1 MPHPPEAD
9 SPVSVDTANPASTFT
24 STIINF
30 GDLISPPP
38 LFCKVLHKQIIIQ
51 IIKQVKNI
59 FSQITFNFQRICIQ
73 KHRKIKYKI
82 FFANQTYASIS
93 DIYIFFRY
101 RRPICKSNAI
111 RLVHQTIKKTPGQ
124 FRRKAKTPAPSCKA
138 TKKNESGDR
147 DGENCVR
154 RSFRQ

>member
-1 MPHPPEAD
+1 MLFPLA
-9 SPVSVDTANPASTFT
+9 VSG
-24 STIINF
+24 IIRHAPSSGSRLSGLGRHGKSRLDLYIDNLNF
-30 GDLISPPP
+30 GDL
-38 LFCKVLHKQIIIQ
+38 

-59 FSQITFNFQRICIQ
+59 FSQITFNFQRIAYKNTAKLNI
-73 KHRKIKYKI
+73 KI

-147 DGENCVR
+147 DGENSVR

>member
-1 MPHPPEAD
+1 M
-9 SPVSVDTANPASTFT
+9 
-24 STIINF
+24 
-30 GDLISPPP
+30 
-38 LFCKVLHKQIIIQ
+38 
-51 IIKQVKNI
+51 KNI
-59 FSQITFNFQRICIQ
+59 FSQITFNFQRIAYKNTAKLNI
-73 KHRKIKYKI
+73 KI

-147 DGENCVR
+147 DGEKQRQTIFSTVMSGFARSRSIYPSSLACPLARMTIVARCTTPSEVR
-154 RSFRQ
+154 WVSTS